1 MKLDHLEI
9 LAGFSELSEEE
20 ISDLKERGWHYH
32 PCLGT
37 ELGLHVMS
45 IQYHKFLKDQ
55 ERLRYK
61 EDE

>member
-20 ISDLKERGWHYH
+20 INDFVKRGWHYH
-32 PCLGT
+32 P
-37 ELGLHVMS
+37 GLNTGGLYVMS
-45 IQYHKFLKDQ
+45 IQYDRFLENQ

>member
-20 ISDLKERGWHYH
+20 IADLKKRGWHYH
-32 PCLGT
+32 PGLNT
-37 ELGLHVMS
+37 RGLHVMS